1 MKIIKAKTN
10 LLIKYYKMWILFL
23 IFTILFYILG
33 ITKWYHF
40 YLTETE
46 AYLKFSQHL
55 NRPLCEH

>member
-33 ITKWYHF
+33 ITKLVSF
-40 YLTETE
+40 L
-46 AYLKFSQHL
+46 L
-55 NRPLCEH
+55 NRNRGLSKVLTTFK